1 MYAVCLCMLMPFKR
15 VKSWIMFIINS
26 VLAFIKCKIN
36 MHVFLWQLCRINT
49 PRKDGGLGKLSY
61 PLLSDLN
68 HQIAKDYGVLL
79 ENEGHT
85 LR

>member
-1 MYAVCLCMLMPFKR
+1 ML
-15 VKSWIMFIINS
+15 
-26 VLAFIKCKIN
+26 
-36 MHVFLWQLCRINT
+36 Q
-49 PRKDGGLGKLSY
+49 Y

>member
-1 MYAVCLCMLMPFKR
+1 MYNYVIETTTTHL
-15 VKSWIMFIINS
+15 SI
-26 VLAFIKCKIN
+26 
-36 MHVFLWQLCRINT
+36 LCRINT
-49 PRKDGGLGKLSY
+49 PRKLGGLGKLAY

-85 LR
+85 LRYKSLLPVSFRHTACQIN

>member
-1 MYAVCLCMLMPFKR
+1 
-15 VKSWIMFIINS
+15 
-26 VLAFIKCKIN
+26 
-36 MHVFLWQLCRINT
+36 LWQPYRINT
-49 PRKDGGLGKLSY
+49 PRKDGGLGRLSY

-85 LR
+85 LRYMRAKSLLYFSKVPP